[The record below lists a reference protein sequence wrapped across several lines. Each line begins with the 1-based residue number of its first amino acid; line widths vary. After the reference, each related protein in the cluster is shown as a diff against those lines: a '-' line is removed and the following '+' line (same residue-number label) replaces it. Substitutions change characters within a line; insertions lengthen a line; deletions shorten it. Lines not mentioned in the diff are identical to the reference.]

1 MLKKDYNHL
10 RKAQR
15 INIPIY
21 FSYNNHIYEVTD
33 WSTIGIGLMNDE
45 KAPLNLK
52 TGDKITGYI
61 ILPTGKSS
69 IFLEVEIELK
79 SIKDNHYGFAITKIE
94 GKNRYVLRHYA
105 TLAIEGGKDRLEELA
120 SDLFTPDIQSP
131 IKESVT
137 LSEDENNILVREFN
151 KRVYLY
157 GIAIILF
164 LLFATY
170 TALYNYTVMYKK
182 IGIISGNIEKI
193 VSPINGIVEKIYVKN
208 NEPVFK
214 GQLLL
219 KITNQ
224 DFLNKLNDLKLKMA
238 MLKATISYKKSELKQ
253 LQKNYQKNI
262 KTRKNILSQKEN
274 LLNQAY
280 ASLKEANELFA
291 KRLISINQL
300 EAVQKI
306 YDQRLASY
314 QTLKLQ
320 RVDNKELNSIKN
332 ELSNL
337 ITNYKALQ
345 TQIKSFKL
353 SSISQKIK
361 ANNNGKVY
369 AILVSQ
375 NQYVKKGDALIY
387 INTDTKSNVITKLLD
402 KESKD
407 IVIGQK
413 CIIYSKITHKYYRG
427 HIEAVGF
434 SATGSDVSNTLE
446 VSLNEVPVRISLV
459 DNVSLPVN
467 TRVDVWI
474 LRKDNYLR
482 QLLEKIFW

>member
-1 MLKKDYNHL
+1 MIKKDYNHL

-15 INIPIY
+15 VDIPIY
-21 FSYNNHIYEVTD
+21 FSYNNHTYEVSD
-33 WSTIGIGLMNDE
+33 WSTIGIGLINDE

-52 TGDKITGYI
+52 IGDKITGYI

-79 SIKDNHYGFAITKIE
+79 SIRDNHYGFAITKIE
-94 GKNRYVLRHYA
+94 EKNRYVLRHYA

-120 SDLFTPDIQSP
+120 ADLFTPDIQSP

-137 LSEDENNILVREFN
+137 LSEDENNLLVREFN

-157 GIAIILF
+157 AIAIILF

-182 IGIISGNIEKI
+182 IGIISGNIERVI
-193 VSPINGIVEKIYVKN
+193 SPIDGIVEKIYVKN
-208 NEPVFK
+208 NQPVFK
-214 GQLLL
+214 GELLL

-224 DFLNKLNDLKLKMA
+224 NLLNKLDELKLK
-238 MLKATISYKKSELKQ
+238 LKILKLALKNKKLRLKELQKTYKKNVK
-253 LQKNYQKNI
+253 I
-262 KTRKNILSQKEN
+262 RKNLLSQKEN

-291 KRLISINQL
+291 KRLISITQL

-314 QTLKLQ
+314 QTFKLQ
-320 RVDNKELNSIKN
+320 KVDDKELNNIQN

-337 ITNYKALQ
+337 ITNYQ
-345 TQIKSFKL
+345 TLESQMKSFDI
-353 SSISQKIK
+353 SSVSQEIK
-361 ANNNGKVY
+361 ANNNGKIY
-369 AILVSQ
+369 TILVSQ

-387 INTDTKSNVITKLLD
+387 INTDKKSNVITKLLD

-407 IVIGQK
+407 IVLGQK

-459 DNVSLPVN
+459 DNVSLPLN

-474 LRKDNYLR
+474 LRKDNHLR
-482 QLLEKIFW
+482 QLLEKMFW

>member
-1 MLKKDYNHL
+1 MIQKDYNHL

-33 WSTIGIGLMNDE
+33 WSTIGIGLLDDE

-52 TGDKITGYI
+52 KGDRITGYL

-69 IFLEVEIELK
+69 VSLEVTVEVK
-79 SIKDNHYGFAITKIE
+79 SIRENHYGFEIVEIE
-94 GKNRYVLRHYA
+94 EKNRYVLRHYA
-105 TLAIEGGKDRLEELA
+105 TIAIEGGKDRLEELA
-120 SDLFTPDIQSP
+120 ADLFTPDIQSP

-137 LSEDENNILVREFN
+137 LSEEENNILVREFN

-157 GIAIILF
+157 GVAIILF
-164 LLFATY
+164 LLFAGY

-182 IGIISGNIEKI
+182 IGIISGNIERV
-193 VSPINGIVEKIYVKN
+193 VSPIDGIVEKIYVKN

-224 DFLNKLNDLKLKMA
+224 DYLNKFNDLKAKIA
-238 MLKATISYKKSELKQ
+238 MLEAEISHKKSKLEELEKE
-253 LQKNYQKNI
+253 YQKNI
-262 KTRKNILSQKEN
+262 ETKQDILSQKEN
-274 LLNQAY
+274 LLKQAY

-291 KRLISINQL
+291 KRLISITQL

-314 QTLKLQ
+314 QNLKLNKI
-320 RVDNKELNSIKN
+320 DDKELSSLRN

-337 ITNYKALQ
+337 IMNYKALQ
-345 TQIKSFKL
+345 AQLKAFKF
-353 SSISQKIK
+353 SSISQEIK
-361 ANNNGKVY
+361 ANNNGKIY
-369 AILVSQ
+369 TILVSPD
-375 NQYVKKGDALIY
+375 QYVKKGDALIY
-387 INTDTKSNVITKLLD
+387 INTDKKSNVITKLLD

-413 CIIYSKITHKYYRG
+413 CIIYSKISHKYYRG

-474 LRKDNYLR
+474 LREDNHLR
-482 QLLEKIFW
+482 QLLEKLFW